1 MTETPSGVSI
11 TNKINKTMENKRLS
25 KQKHIKLLQQA
36 VINGDGGME
45 LLIAMR
51 ESFEERKELLEK
63 LIDEGKPEF
72 NNINKLELELLNIQ
86 LRLFDGKER

>member
-1 MTETPSGVSI
+1 
-11 TNKINKTMENKRLS
+11 MENKRLS

>member
-1 MTETPSGVSI
+1 MNT
-11 TNKINKTMENKRLS
+11 KKLS
-25 KQKHIKLLQQA
+25 RQDHIRLLQQA

-51 ESFEERKELLEK
+51 ERFEKRKELLEK
-63 LIDEGKPEF
+63 LIDEGRCEF
-72 NNINKLELELLNIQ
+72 SNINKLELELLNIQ

>member
-1 MTETPSGVSI
+1 
-11 TNKINKTMENKRLS
+11 MENKKLS

-63 LIDEGKPEF
+63 LIDEGNQEF

-86 LRLFDGKER
+86 IRLFDGKER